1 MHFLLSGLSLVL
13 IDLLLAGDN
22 ALVIALAVRSL
33 PQHERRIGLIGGA
46 SAAVVLRVALTAV
59 AARLLT
65 VPYLQIAG
73 GLLILWIA
81 LKVLIDASTP
91 PDQALA
97 PKRFWQ
103 AIWYIVV
110 ADLTMSTDNVLA
122 IAGASQGNFWLIA
135 FGLAVS
141 IPFVVLSSNLLSKLM
156 DRFPALI
163 YLGAGILG
171 QGGRRYDS
179 HRPPRDASLAPGGC
193 GPLCGGGGTGDC
205 GDRDREV
212 GLRGGSPASE
222 RTIFPSEAGTE
233 KTGRGRQPDVPE
245 TSSFKARM
253 GQVANG
259 GRRVGEPA

>member
-1 MHFLLSGLSLVL
+1 MHFLLSGLSIVL

-33 PQHERRIGLIGGA
+33 PPRERRIGLIGGA
-46 SAAVVLRVALTAV
+46 SAAVVLRVALTTV

-81 LKVLIDASTP
+81 LKVLTDASTP
-91 PDQALA
+91 PDAALA
-97 PKRFWQ
+97 PKRFFQ

-122 IAGASQGNFWLIA
+122 IAGASKGNFWLIA

-171 QGGRRYDS
+171 
-179 HRPPRDASLAPGGC
+179 
-193 GPLCGGGGTGDC
+193 
-205 GDRDREV
+205 
-212 GLRGGSPASE
+212 
-222 RTIFPSEAGTE
+222 
-233 KTGRGRQPDVPE
+233 
-245 TSSFKARM
+245 
-253 GQVANG
+253 
-259 GRRVGEPA
+259 RVGGEMILTDPFVVRLWHPGNVVRYAVEAALAIAVIAIGKFICEASRRRASAN

>member
-1 MHFLLSGLSLVL
+1 MHFLLSGFKIVL
-13 IDLLLAGDN
+13 MDLLLAGDN

-33 PQHERRIGLIGGA
+33 PKRERSIGLIGGA
-46 SAAVVLRVALTAV
+46 SAAVVLRIALTMV

-65 VPYLQIAG
+65 IAYLQIAG

-81 LKVLIDASTP
+81 IKVLIDASAQ
-91 PDQALA
+91 PDAVAA

-122 IAGASQGNFWLIA
+122 IAGASKGNFWLIA

-141 IPFVVLSSNLLSKLM
+141 IPFIVLSSNLLSKLM

-171 QGGRRYDS
+171 QVGGDMILTDRLVVGAWHLENPVRYGFEAVLVIAVIAIG
-179 HRPPRDASLAPGGC
+179 RILCQRGKNAP
-193 GPLCGGGGTGDC
+193 T
-205 GDRDREV
+205 
-212 GLRGGSPASE
+212 
-222 RTIFPSEAGTE
+222 
-233 KTGRGRQPDVPE
+233 
-245 TSSFKARM
+245 
-253 GQVANG
+253 NG
-259 GRRVGEPA
+259 GMAA